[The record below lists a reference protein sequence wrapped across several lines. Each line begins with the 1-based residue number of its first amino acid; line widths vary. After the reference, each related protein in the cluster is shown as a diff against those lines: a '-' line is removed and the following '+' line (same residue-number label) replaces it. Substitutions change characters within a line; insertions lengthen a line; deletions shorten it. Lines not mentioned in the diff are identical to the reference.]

1 MGRIKYIDGLKGIG
15 AIMVF
20 LNHYYL
26 FGFPMGNLFNYS
38 IISDWCANAGLAV
51 MLFITISG
59 YLGLKIGMSKS
70 SDIRSIIC
78 NPIRKY
84 LRFAIPFGLTFI
96 ILQIS
101 YLLGAYNYF
110 DNVIGSSVI
119 HLSMGGENPIVSVS
133 WYELVKAVL
142 VSPMENRFWDA
153 PLWMMCII
161 FYGSIISFFIGVY
174 IANISIKKQLI
185 IVAFCSL
192 VLFWVNKLYAGIA
205 GGLFLYFVIGR
216 IHLNKNLRFL
226 IIVICFIIAYVL
238 NVHFQFG
245 HEIRHTLISM
255 LIIVGVDNTH
265 YMKSLLESKVIQ
277 FLGKISFSIYIWHF
291 PIICS
296 LSSWLCYITN
306 NSFIIVFP
314 LSVVSVIAVSYLS
327 YRYLESAS
335 IRIQSYIE
343 NILLNK
349 PDNVNS
355 DSH

>member
-26 FGFPMGNLFNYS
+26 FGFPFGSLFDHN

-59 YLGLKIGMSKS
+59 YLGLKIGMQKS
-70 SDIRSIIC
+70 SDIRSIIR

-84 LRFAIPFGLTFI
+84 LRFAIPFGIAFT
-96 ILQIS
+96 ILQIT
-101 YLLGAYNYF
+101 YFAGVYNFF
-110 DNVIGSSVI
+110 DNVFEKSVV
-119 HLSMGGENPIVSVS
+119 HLSMGGENPIVPVS
-133 WYELVKAVL
+133 CYELIKAIL

-161 FYGSIISFFIGVY
+161 FYGSIISFFIGGT
-174 IANISIKKQLI
+174 IANISIKKQFIL
-185 IVAFCSL
+185 VVFCTI
-192 VLFWVNKLYAGIA
+192 VLFLVNKLYAGIA

-216 IHLNKNLRFL
+216 INLNKNLRFL
-226 IIVICFIIAYVL
+226 IVVLCFTIAYVL

-245 HEIRHTLISM
+245 HEIRHTLVSM
-255 LIIVGVDNTH
+255 LIIIGIDND
-265 YMKSLLESKVIQ
+265 KWIKNVLELNVFQ
-277 FLGKISFSIYIWHF
+277 FLGKISFSVYIWHF

-306 NSFIIVFP
+306 NNFIIVFP
-314 LSVVSVIAVSYLS
+314 FSVVAVIAVSYLS

-343 NILLNK
+343 NTLFCN
-349 PDNVNS
+349 
-355 DSH
+355 

>member
-26 FGFPMGNLFNYS
+26 FGFPFGHLFDYS
-38 IISDWCANAGLAV
+38 IICDWCANAGLAV

-84 LRFAIPFGLTFI
+84 LRFAIPFGIAFT
-96 ILQIS
+96 ILQIT
-101 YLLGAYNYF
+101 YFAGAYKFF
-110 DNVIGSSVI
+110 DNVFESSVV
-119 HLSMGGENPIVSVS
+119 HLSMGGDNPIVPVS
-133 WYELVKAVL
+133 WCELFKAIL

-161 FYGSIISFFIGVY
+161 FYGSIISFFIGGT
-174 IANISIKKQLI
+174 IANISIKKQFIL
-185 IVAFCSL
+185 VAFCSI
-192 VLFWVNKLYAGIA
+192 VLSLINKLYAGIA

-216 IHLNKNLRFL
+216 INLNKNLRFL
-226 IIVICFIIAYVL
+226 IVVLCFTIAYVL
-238 NVHFQFG
+238 NVHFQFD
-245 HEIRHTLISM
+245 HEIRHTFVSM
-255 LIIVGVDNTH
+255 LIIIGIDNT
-265 YMKSLLESKVIQ
+265 KWIKKVLELNVFQ
-277 FLGKISFSIYIWHF
+277 FLGKISFSVYIWHF

-306 NSFIIVFP
+306 NNNFIIVFP
-314 LSVVSVIAVSYLS
+314 FSVMSVIFISYIS
-327 YRYLESAS
+327 WRYLEMAS
-335 IRIQSYIE
+335 TKVQSFIE

-349 PDNVNS
+349 PD
-355 DSH
+355 